1 MVESEEIR
9 LDSSLWNLNPITDK
23 GKKGFRMR
31 EHYAVQTSPM
41 RVRRHVL
48 MVAFV
53 VGLLGVTNIQCSQ
66 APSNTPSDNPPSIT
80 EAITE
85 TEIQVPVVH
94 AADRPPIVNV
104 STPLLASNEAFV
116 KIAKEAMASVVN
128 ISATKRTAQAPGTN
142 PLLDDPFFRRFFGEE
157 FERRFQQPRE
167 RQEQGLGSG
176 VIVSDDGYIVTN
188 NHVVEQADDLMV
200 LLGDKRKFTAKLIGT
215 DPKTDLAVIKIEA
228 TGLST
233 LPWGNSATLEVGEL
247 VLAVGNPFGLNQTVT
262 MGIISAVGRANVGIV
277 DYENFIQ
284 TDAAINP
291 GNSGGALV
299 NLQGQL
305 IGINTA
311 IFSRTGGYMGIGF
324 AIPSQMVKSVMQS
337 LIGHGK
343 VIRGWLGVS
352 IQELSQD
359 LATQFDAPDTQG
371 ALVGD
376 VFGESPAGQAGLKRG
391 DIIRTYNGV
400 TVKDPTHLRTLV
412 AETTPNSAVPLA
424 VLRNGKI
431 VNLSVSIAEMPKDT
445 ASLTKEAPGSV
456 SGDHALSGLSVEPVK
471 PGQTSDGHGVVV
483 TQIAPNSPAE
493 RAGLQ
498 PGDVILELNRSP
510 IRTVQDFKQLVK
522 RLDAQASVLVLLQR
536 GRGSI
541 FITIKP

>member
-1 MVESEEIR
+1 
-9 LDSSLWNLNPITDK
+9 
-23 GKKGFRMR
+23 MR
-31 EHYAVQTSPM
+31 GSDPVRTSPM
-41 RVRRHVL
+41 KSRKYFWMITVL
-48 MVAFV
+48 I
-53 VGLLGVTNIQCSQ
+53 GLLGVTHLQCSQ
-66 APSNTPSDNPPSIT
+66 APSSPPSDAPPTIT
-80 EAITE
+80 ATPNGAEVP
-85 TEIQVPVVH
+85 VPVVH
-94 AADRPPIVNV
+94 AADSPPVVNV
-104 STPLLASNEAFV
+104 STPLLASNETFV

-128 ISATKRTAQAPGTN
+128 ISATKRTVQVPSNN
-142 PLLDDPFFRRFFGEE
+142 PLFEDPFFRRFFGEE

-176 VIVSDDGYIVTN
+176 VIVKSDGYIVTN

-200 LLGDKRKFTAKLIGT
+200 LLGDKRKFSAKLIGT

-228 TGLST
+228 TDLPT
-233 LPWGNSATLEVGEL
+233 LAWGNSTTLEVGEL

-324 AIPSQMVKSVMQS
+324 AIPSQMVRSVMQS

-343 VIRGWLGVS
+343 VVRGWLGVS

-359 LATQFDAPDTQG
+359 LAKQFDAPDTQG
-371 ALVGD
+371 TLVGD
-376 VFGESPAGQAGLKRG
+376 VFEESPAGQAGLKRG
-391 DIIRTYNGV
+391 DIIRTYNGI

-412 AETTPNSAVPLA
+412 AETAPESTVPLT
-424 VLRNGKI
+424 VWRNGKMMP
-431 VNLSVSIAEMPKDT
+431 LSVSITEMPKDT
-445 ASLTKEAPGSV
+445 ASLTEAAPGSV
-456 SGDHALSGLSVEPVK
+456 TGNHALSGLSVEPVK
-471 PGQTSDGHGVVV
+471 PGQTRDGQGVVV
-483 TQIAPNSPAE
+483 TKITPNSPAE

-510 IRTVQDFKQLVK
+510 IESVKDFEQLVK
-522 RLDAQASVLVLLQR
+522 RLDDKASVLVLLQR
-536 GRGSI
+536 GKGAI
-541 FITIKP
+541 FLTIKP

>member
-1 MVESEEIR
+1 
-9 LDSSLWNLNPITDK
+9 
-23 GKKGFRMR
+23 MR
-31 EHYAVQTSPM
+31 GRYPVRTSPVRNRHHFW
-41 RVRRHVL
+41 RV
-48 MVAFV
+48 AIA
-53 VGLLGVTNIQCSQ
+53 VGLLGVTHIQCSQ
-66 APSNTPSDNPPSIT
+66 APSSPPPETPP
-80 EAITE
+80 AITAGPRE
-85 TEIQVPVVH
+85 TEPPVPVVH
-94 AADRPPIVNV
+94 AADSPTVVNV
-104 STPLLASNEAFV
+104 STPLLASNETFV

-128 ISATKRTAQAPGTN
+128 ISATKRTVQAPGTN
-142 PLLDDPFFRRFFGEE
+142 PLFEDPFFRRFFGEE
-157 FERRFQQPRE
+157 FERRFKQPRE

-176 VIVSDDGYIVTN
+176 VIVSDDGYIITN

-200 LLGDKRKFTAKLIGT
+200 LLGDKRKLPATLIGT

-233 LPWGNSATLEVGEL
+233 LPWGNSAALEVGEL

-359 LATQFDAPDTQG
+359 LATQFQVPDTQG

-376 VFGESPAGQAGLKRG
+376 VFSESPAGQAGLKRG

-400 TVKDPTHLRTLV
+400 TVKDPNHLRTLV
-412 AETTPNSAVPLA
+412 AETTPESSIPLA
-424 VLRNGKI
+424 VWRNGKI
-431 VNLSVSIAEMPKDT
+431 VNLSVSITEMPKDT
-445 ASLTKEAPGSV
+445 AALSEVAPSSV
-456 SGDHALSGLSVEPVK
+456 SGNHALSGLSVEPVQ
-471 PGQTSDGHGVVV
+471 PGQTRDGQGVVV
-483 TQIAPNSPAE
+483 TQITPNSPAE
-493 RAGLQ
+493 RAGVQ

-510 IRTVQDFKQLVK
+510 IGSVKDFEQLVK
-522 RLDAQASVLVLLQR
+522 RLEAGTSVLVLLQR
-536 GRGSI
+536 GKGAI
-541 FITIKP
+541 FLTIKP

>member
-1 MVESEEIR
+1 
-9 LDSSLWNLNPITDK
+9 
-23 GKKGFRMR
+23 MR
-31 EHYAVQTSPM
+31 GRYPGRTSP
-41 RVRRHVL
+41 VKNRHHFW
-48 MVAFV
+48 MVAIA
-53 VGLLGVTNIQCSQ
+53 VGLLGVTHFQCSQ
-66 APSNTPSDNPPSIT
+66 APSSPPPEPPPSIT
-80 EAITE
+80 AAPSE
-85 TEIQVPVVH
+85 TDLPVPVVH
-94 AADRPPIVNV
+94 AADSPPVVKV
-104 STPLLASNEAFV
+104 STPLLASNETFV

-128 ISATKRTAQAPGTN
+128 ISATKRTVQSPATN
-142 PLLDDPFFRRFFGEE
+142 PLLEDPFFRRFFGEE
-157 FERRFQQPRE
+157 FERRFKQPRE

-200 LLGDKRKFTAKLIGT
+200 LLGDKRKLPATLIGT

-233 LPWGNSATLEVGEL
+233 LPWGNSVALEVGEL

-359 LATQFDAPDTQG
+359 LATQFDVPDTQG

-376 VFGESPAGQAGLKRG
+376 VFSESPAGQAGLKRG

-400 TVKDPTHLRTLV
+400 TVKDPNHLRTLV
-412 AETTPNSAVPLA
+412 AETTPESSIPLT
-424 VLRNGKI
+424 VWRSGKI
-431 VNLSVSIAEMPKDT
+431 VNLSVSITEMPKDT
-445 ASLTKEAPGSV
+445 AALTEMAPSSV
-456 SGDHALSGLSVEPVK
+456 SGNHALSGLSVEPVQ
-471 PGQTSDGHGVVV
+471 PGQTRDGQGVVV
-483 TQIAPNSPAE
+483 TKINPNSPAE
-493 RAGLQ
+493 RAGVQ

-510 IRTVQDFKQLVK
+510 IGSVKDFEQLVK
-522 RLDAQASVLVLLQR
+522 RLEAGTSVLVLLQR
-536 GRGSI
+536 GKGAI
-541 FITIKP
+541 FLTIKP

>member
-1 MVESEEIR
+1 MRGRNQGET
-9 LDSSLWNLNPITDK
+9 SSLRNRHHFW
-23 GKKGFRMR
+23 
-31 EHYAVQTSPM
+31 
-41 RVRRHVL
+41 RV
-48 MVAFV
+48 AIA
-53 VGLLGVTNIQCSQ
+53 VGLLGFTHIQCSQ
-66 APSNTPSDNPPSIT
+66 APSSPTPETAP
-80 EAITE
+80 AITAAPRE
-85 TEIQVPVVH
+85 TEVPVPVVH
-94 AADRPPIVNV
+94 AADPPTVVNV
-104 STPLLASNEAFV
+104 STPLLASNETFV
-116 KIAKEAMASVVN
+116 KIAKDAMASVVN
-128 ISATKRTAQAPGTN
+128 ISATKRTVQAPGKN
-142 PLLDDPFFRRFFGEE
+142 PLFEDPFFRRFFGEE

-200 LLGDKRKFTAKLIGT
+200 LLGDKRKLPATLIGT

-233 LPWGNSATLEVGEL
+233 LPWGNSAALEVGEL

-324 AIPSQMVKSVMQS
+324 AIPSQMVKNVMQS

-352 IQELSQD
+352 IQELSPD
-359 LATQFDAPDTQG
+359 LATQFEVPDTQG

-376 VFGESPAGQAGLKRG
+376 VFRESPAGQAGVKRG

-400 TVKDPTHLRTLV
+400 TVKDPNHLRTLV
-412 AETTPNSAVPLA
+412 AETTPKSSIPLA
-424 VLRNGKI
+424 VWRNGEI
-431 VNLSVSIAEMPKDT
+431 VTLSVSISEMPKDT
-445 ASLTKEAPGSV
+445 ASLTEMAPSSV
-456 SGDHALSGLSVEPVK
+456 SGNHALSGLSVEPVP
-471 PGQTSDGHGVVV
+471 PGQTRDGQGVLV
-483 TQIAPNSPAE
+483 TQLTPNSPAE
-493 RAGLQ
+493 RAGVQ

-510 IRTVQDFKQLVK
+510 IRSVKDFEQLVK
-522 RLDAQASVLVLLQR
+522 QLEDETSVLVLLQR
-536 GRGSI
+536 GKGAI
-541 FITIKP
+541 FLTIKP